1 MSELNIVS
9 ENDNSTVI
17 TEYKRDNTVSAFYQS
32 EAALEKELIKT
43 LSEQGYEYLT
53 IHTEQDL
60 INNLKKQLE
69 LLNKTTFS
77 EK

>member
-43 LSEQGYEYLT
+43 LSEQGYNSYRT
-53 IHTEQDL
+53 RS
-60 INNLKKQLE
+60 N
-69 LLNKTTFS
+69 
-77 EK
+77 